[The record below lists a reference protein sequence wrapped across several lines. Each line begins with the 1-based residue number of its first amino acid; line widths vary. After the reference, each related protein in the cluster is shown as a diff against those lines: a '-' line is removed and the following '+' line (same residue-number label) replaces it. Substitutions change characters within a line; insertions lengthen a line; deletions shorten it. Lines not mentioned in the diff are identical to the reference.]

1 MTSQRVVTEFLIKL
15 ESSALHAEEEKR
27 ELELINNTYKYVSDL
42 LEVVTASKIAFV
54 EGYFSLKKSQKDEFI
69 SLMEKVI
76 PNTEELYSILAEI
89 KNFNFLIISNLL
101 KREEVTPQKA
111 IAIRK
116 IDELISMLKKFQSQ
130 INIKKNTKKI
140 NELNDFIT
148 KIIEL
153 GTKFEDDT
161 LIEEIDDI
169 DFLQTILKEISL
181 TTEDE
186 LDLLF
191 LIMRKN
197 VDIYTKKL
205 QKETTKEAKEI
216 QALENEKTTDELLE
230 EMFAEIEQLETQPS
244 EKSK

>member
-15 ESSALHAEEEKR
+15 ESSALHGEEEKR